1 MRLGDR
7 RLGHDASRLV
17 RDHRELEHVAKANR
31 TSAVRH
37 RLAGVLAIGTTLRR
51 RLAPVREQRHRRR
64 DRRAARPAAG
74 GGVICSPGGG
84 RPGSCCE
91 WTVLGLA
98 QSRIAHPT
106 QERHAG
112 GDAGSFR
119 ATSSV
124 SSSASS
130 RLSCGRSRAA
140 AKAATMLRRWM
151 ARLKIECGRPC
162 EVDAVPPSGPGPRGA
177 R

>member
-7 RLGHDASRLV
+7 RLGDDASRLV

-112 GDAGSFR
+112 G
-119 ATSSV
+119 
-124 SSSASS
+124 SSASS